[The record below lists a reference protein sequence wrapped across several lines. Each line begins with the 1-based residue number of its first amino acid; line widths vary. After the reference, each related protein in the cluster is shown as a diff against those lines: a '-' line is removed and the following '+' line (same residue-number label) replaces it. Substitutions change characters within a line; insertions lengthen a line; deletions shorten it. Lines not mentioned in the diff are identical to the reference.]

1 VFSLFR
7 QKPCA
12 GWAKASGREMDDI
25 LEFLLP
31 REQYCVPFTSRLA
44 KQGVKF
50 YSAFFETADMFIE
63 RANGNICSAVL
74 LSNEGFLFPVFTK
87 QSFPDA
93 VAALL
98 KHSRFYKKRFLTIMG
113 LKSDVISLEG
123 NLSSEKVISVDYHLL
138 TARSE
143 NVKAAAGNYL
153 QNKSLSKIP
162 GLKVRHAS
170 AEDIDTLMPLRKA
183 YEIEEVVFDPGSYN
197 ESSSRKRF
205 LNTIKT
211 TKVLFA
217 ESRGPIATCC
227 INAEGFS
234 WAQIGGVYTVP
245 GKRSLGISARLMAEL
260 SNYTAGNRK
269 DLTLFVKKDNLPAA
283 RLYSNCGF
291 SLSGDFRISYLER
304 R

>member
-1 VFSLFR
+1 
-7 QKPCA
+7 
-12 GWAKASGREMDDI
+12 MNDI

-98 KHSRFYKKRFLTIMG
+98 KHSKFYKKRFLTIMG

-245 GKRSLGISARLMAEL
+245 GKRSLGQAHGGTFQLYCREQKGFDPVCEKRQSPR
-260 SNYTAGNRK
+260 RQ
-269 DLTLFVKKDNLPAA
+269 TLLKLRIQPERRFQDK
-283 RLYSNCGF
+283 
-291 SLSGDFRISYLER
+291 LSGKKIINYNFIGTGEFQPTQL
-304 R
+304 